1 MPDDPC
7 KEDKDEAKRFKSL
20 LQCWTVAYEKAIVAK
35 ERPYAKR
42 AIDKACREAVD
53 QLTKSLKKEVERLKE
68 EGKNPGYDIPD
79 EDLQEAT
86 SRRFETMKA
95 SIEHHIENL
104 KNGGIFTSV
113 QEFKIEP
120 LNDYRAEVL
129 EITVENCTYR
139 KGCEWAKEE
148 PEFQRNGEYRCPRLA
163 SFVGAVHKYMK
174 EDKLPL
180 KKREKLDYHMES
192 VIETIPGTKDA
203 NETPTQCRCKGFIF
217 VDEAMKDGFKKEHP
231 TNLFLSTHKQES
243 IN

>member
-1 MPDDPC
+1 MT
-7 KEDKDEAKRFKSL
+7 KEQMYELL
-20 LQCWTVAYEKAIVAK
+20 LQCWTVAYEKAIVDK

-104 KNGGIFTSV
+104 KNGGIFTSA

-120 LNDYRAEVL
+120 LTDYRAEVL

-139 KGCEWAKEE
+139 KACEWAKEE
-148 PEFQRNGEYRCPRLA
+148 PEFQRNGEYRCQRLGC
-163 SFVGAVHKYMK
+163 FVGAVNKYIK
-174 EDKLPL
+174 EDILPRN
-180 KKREKLDYHMES
+180 KREKLDYHMES
-192 VIETIPGTKDA
+192 VIQTIPEIKDA
-203 NETPTQCRCKGFIF
+203 NNTPTQCRCKGFIF
-217 VDEAMKDGFKKEHP
+217 VDEAMRDGFKTEHP
-231 TNLFLSTHKQES
+231 TNLFL
-243 IN
+243 